1 MLSYIKDGVSA
12 RDVYQH
18 AVSHIKDHKP
28 ELEKHFV
35 KLAGFGVSSPLPFEE
50 KFFIWVQMGVEFR
63 DSAYL
68 ISSKNGR
75 IIKENMVLNLGL
87 GFTDLEDGTGQ
98 K

>member
-1 MLSYIKDGVSA
+1 
-12 RDVYQH
+12 
-18 AVSHIKDHKP
+18 
-28 ELEKHFV
+28 
-35 KLAGFGVSSPLPFEE
+35 
-50 KFFIWVQMGVEFR
+50 MGVEFR